1 VFKLTRRLPM
11 SASDVCIIPVTT
23 REERREFASFP
34 WQIYRDDPNWVPPLF
49 MDRLTLLDPE
59 KHPFH
64 QHAEVQLFLALRS
77 EEAVGTI
84 CAHINHIHNEVF
96 QDKVGFFG
104 FFEVIEDD
112 TVATALFDSASNWLR
127 ERGMEA
133 IRGPE
138 SFSQNEEVGL
148 LVDGFD
154 APPVVQMTYNPR
166 YYQDII
172 ERAGFEKAQD
182 LYAWDL
188 LTNIFDY
195 DVQRLPRKFIR
206 VAEKAMARDDLV
218 VRKINMKRYDEEV
231 ALAKVIYNSAWE
243 QNWGF
248 VPFTDAEIEF
258 LGQEIKMILDPDIVY
273 IAEVDGKPAGMNI
286 CLPDVYQA
294 LLKAKPQPNVWSLPW
309 TLVKFLWHRRKVDR
323 FRGWAM
329 GVVPEYRSLGIEA
342 ALMVETARSAFGK
355 GYEHCEMS
363 WILESNDP
371 TNRIIERV
379 GGKLYKTYRIY
390 EKPV

>member
-1 VFKLTRRLPM
+1 M
-11 SASDVCIIPVTT
+11 SASDLRIIPVTT

-34 WQIYRDDPNWVPPLF
+34 WHIYRDDPNWVPPLF

-77 EEAVGTI
+77 EAVVGTI

-104 FFEVIEDD
+104 FFEVVEDD
-112 TVATALFDSASNWLR
+112 AVAKALFDSASAWLR

-154 APPVVQMTYNPR
+154 VPPVVQMTYNPR
-166 YYQDII
+166 YYQDVI

-206 VAEKAMARDDLV
+206 VAEKAMERDDLV
-218 VRKINMKRYDEEV
+218 VRNVDMKRYDKEIE
-231 ALAKVIYNSAWE
+231 LAKVVYNSAWE

-258 LGQEIKMILDPDIVY
+258 LGQEIKMILDPNIVY
-273 IAEVDGKPAGMNI
+273 IAEVDGKPAGMMI

-294 LLKAKPQPNVWSLPW
+294 LLKAKPRPNVWSLPW
-309 TLVKFLWHRRKVDR
+309 TLVKFLWYRRKVDR
-323 FRGWAM
+323 FRAWAM
-329 GVVPEYRSLGIEA
+329 GVVPEYRGMGIEA
-342 ALMVETARSAFGK
+342 ALMVETARSAFAK

-363 WILESNDP
+363 WILESNDQM
-371 TNRIIERV
+371 NRIIERV